1 VNGSY
6 VRLAERIRQE
16 LVDIRQTADRALTIW
31 SETLGLHPDY
41 GADAVAFNLHNLYS
55 GLERLFLM
63 IAKDV
68 DRGEPHGPNWHQE
81 LLRQMSSEVPGVRG
95 PVLSQATRDRLE
107 VFRGFRH
114 IVRNVYTYNPK
125 LIQGLVE
132 QLEEVAE
139 STTTELRRF
148 ADNLTEIGQTTSGGA
163 DSGGKQ

>member
-1 VNGSY
+1 MNGSY

-16 LVDIRQTADRALTIW
+16 LVDIRQTADRAVTIW

-41 GADAVAFNLHNLYS
+41 GTDAVAFNLHNLYS

-68 DRGEPHGPNWHQE
+68 DQGEPRGPNWHEE

-114 IVRNVYTYNPK
+114 IVRNVYSYNPK

-139 STTTELRRF
+139 ATSAELRRF
-148 ADNLTEIGQTTSGGA
+148 ADNLAESGNAGTSNA
-163 DSGGKQ
+163 ETGGKH

>member
-6 VRLAERIRQE
+6 ARLAERIRQE
-16 LVDIRQTADRALTIW
+16 LVDIRQTADRAVIIW

-41 GADAVAFNLHNLYS
+41 GTDAVAFNLHNLYA

-68 DRGEPHGPNWHQE
+68 DHGEPQGPNWHQE
-81 LLRQMSSEVPGVRG
+81 LLFQMSNEVPGIRG

-114 IVRNVYTYNPK
+114 VVRNVYSYNPK

-132 QLEEVAE
+132 QLEEVADAT
-139 STTTELRRF
+139 SSELRRF
-148 ADNLTEIGQTTSGGA
+148 ADSLAEHGG
-163 DSGGKQ
+163 SR